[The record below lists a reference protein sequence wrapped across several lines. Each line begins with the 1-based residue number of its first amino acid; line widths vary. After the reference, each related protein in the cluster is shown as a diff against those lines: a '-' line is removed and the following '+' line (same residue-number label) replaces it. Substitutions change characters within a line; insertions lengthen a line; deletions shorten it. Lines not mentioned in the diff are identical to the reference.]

1 MTLPFIS
8 YGGSS
13 LISLAYGMGMLV
25 ALTRERPRAQLPG
38 EIMLRGSPA

>member
-13 LISLAYGMGMLV
+13 LISLAYGMGMLA

-38 EIMLRGSPA
+38 DIVITGSRV

>member
-1 MTLPFIS
+1 LPFIS

-25 ALTRERPRAQLPG
+25 ALTRERPRARLVSAYG
-38 EIMLRGSPA
+38 FSASPA